1 MKTLITV
8 IAPMYN
14 EEQVVQEY
22 TDTTLNVLRQLAPK
36 YNYEILFVH
45 DGAKDNTLLRMSEMQ
60 NLYPEEIGI
69 VNLSRNFGLEG
80 AINAGLKTAKG
91 DAVIV
96 MDADLQDPPALIL
109 EMVKKWENGADV
121 VIASR
126 VARTKDSFFK
136 RITANLY
143 YKTLDSLSGKL
154 KLEINAANYR
164 LMSRRVVNKLLEFPE
179 VNTYFRVNV
188 PFIGMK
194 TDKVEYDRAE
204 RAAGKTNYNFAS
216 LFRCALDGLTS
227 ISIEPLR
234 KIIYTIPIT
243 IIVILASIIA
253 MLITT
258 DIYFIAATLILI
270 SSVFFLI
277 LFIFLAVMS
286 EYIAQIML
294 EVRHRPTSI
303 IYEYKPSK
311 VAEQK

>member
-1 MKTLITV
+1 MKPFITV
-8 IAPMYN
+8 VAPMYN

-22 TDTTLNVLRQLAPK
+22 TETTLDVLRTLSSEYK
-36 YNYEILFVH
+36 YEILFVN
-45 DGAKDNTLLRMSEMQ
+45 DGAKDNTLNQMFAMQ
-60 NLYPEEIGI
+60 NLYPDEVGI

-91 DAVIV
+91 DVVVV

-109 EMVKKWENGADV
+109 DMVKKWEDGADI

-126 VARTKDSFFK
+126 IARTKDSFLK
-136 RITANLY
+136 RITANSY
-143 YKTLDSLSGKL
+143 YIVLDRLSGRL
-154 KLEINAANYR
+154 KLERNAANYR

-234 KIIYTIPIT
+234 KIMYAVPLTILVTTTSFIT
-243 IIVILASIIA
+243 SVTTTGFYFITSIIILIMSLFFLMLFIALSIIA
-253 MLITT
+253 
-258 DIYFIAATLILI
+258 
-270 SSVFFLI
+270 
-277 LFIFLAVMS
+277 
-286 EYIAQIML
+286 EYIAQIMI
-294 EVRHRPTSI
+294 ETRHRPTSI

-311 VAEQK
+311 VAENK